1 MKIHRP
7 ITAASLAGFLTVFL
21 TPALLVAAEESP
33 SPKTAAPAS
42 RLDQNA
48 LDQLKRMSVTLGA
61 AKAFTFQTNSTVE
74 VPAKTGQFITLFATS
89 EFALQRPNK
98 LRVRVTGEVPNYDF
112 FYNGQTVAAFAPSHN
127 LFSVEKYTGTI
138 DAMFVIEKETGIHF
152 ASAYI
157 LFSDPY
163 AVLTKDLASA
173 VVVGSDTV
181 QGAPCEHLA
190 FRAPGVNWE
199 IWIESGPRALPRR
212 LVITYT
218 DVLNFPRFLV
228 EFSHWNLNPRLS
240 NGDFEFKKPA
250 GAKEIAFLARTQ
262 SKDQGL
268 KMTDRNRSRRTPMKR
283 STYLLATLIMVV
295 AM

>member
-1 MKIHRP
+1 MKILRP
-7 ITAASLAGFLTVFL
+7 TAAASLAGFLTVFL
-21 TPALLVAAEESP
+21 LPALLVTAEESP
-33 SPKTAAPAS
+33 SPKIAAP

-48 LDQLKRMSVTLGA
+48 LDQLKRMSVALGA

-112 FYNGQTVAAFAPSHN
+112 FYNGQTVTAFAPNHN
-127 LFSVEKYTGTI
+127 LYSVENAPGTI
-138 DAMFVIEKETGIHF
+138 DAMLPVVEKETGIHF
-152 ASAYI
+152 ASAYV

-163 AVLTKDLASA
+163 AVLTKDLFSA
-173 VVVGSDTV
+173 VVVGSDVV

-199 IWIESGPRALPRR
+199 IWIESGTRALPRR

-218 DVLNFPRFLV
+218 DVMNFPRFLV
-228 EFSHWNLNPRLS
+228 EFSHWNLNPWLS
-240 NGDFEFKKPA
+240 NADFEFKKPA
-250 GAKEIAFLARTQ
+250 GVTEIAFLADFKAKIKG
-262 SKDQGL
+262 SK
-268 KMTDRNRSRRTPMKR
+268 
-283 STYLLATLIMVV
+283 
-295 AM
+295 

>member
-7 ITAASLAGFLTVFL
+7 ITAASLAGFLTVLL
-21 TPALLVAAEESP
+21 TPALLVAAEEAP

-48 LDQLKRMSVTLGA
+48 LDQLKRMSVALGA

-112 FYNGQTVAAFAPSHN
+112 FYNGQTVAAFAPNYN
-127 LFSVEKYTGTI
+127 LFSVENAPGTI
-138 DAMFVIEKETGIHF
+138 DAMLPVIEKETGIHF
-152 ASAYI
+152 ASAYV

-163 AVLTKDLASA
+163 AVLTKDLISA

-181 QGAPCEHLA
+181 QGDPCYHLA
-190 FRAPGVNWE
+190 FRSPGVNWE
-199 IWIESGPRALPRR
+199 IWIESGDRALPRR

-218 DVLNFPRFLV
+218 DKMNFPRFLI
-228 EFSHWNLNPRLS
+228 EFSHWNLHPWLNA
-240 NGDFEFKKPA
+240 GDFEFKKPA
-250 GAKEIAFLARTQ
+250 GAREISFLPE
-262 SKDQGL
+262 L
-268 KMTDRNRSRRTPMKR
+268 KAKT
-283 STYLLATLIMVV
+283 
-295 AM
+295 

>member
-7 ITAASLAGFLTVFL
+7 LTAASLAGLLTVFL
-21 TPALLVAAEESP
+21 TPALLVAAEESA

-42 RLDQNA
+42 GLDQNA
-48 LDQLKRMSVTLGA
+48 LDQLKRMSVALGA
-61 AKAFTFQTNSTVE
+61 AKAFTFQTHSTVE
-74 VPAKTGQFITLFATS
+74 VPAKTGQFITLFASS

-112 FYNGQTVAAFAPSHN
+112 FYNGQTVAAFAPNHN
-127 LFSVEKYTGTI
+127 LFSVENAPGTI
-138 DAMFVIEKETGIHF
+138 DAMLPVIEKETGIHF

-163 AVLTKDLASA
+163 AVLTKDLTSA
-173 VVVGSDTV
+173 VVVGTDTV
-181 QGAPCEHLA
+181 EGAPCEHLA

-250 GAKEIAFLARTQ
+250 GAKEIAFLADFKAKIKA
-262 SKDQGL
+262 SK
-268 KMTDRNRSRRTPMKR
+268 
-283 STYLLATLIMVV
+283 
-295 AM
+295 